1 MTENDTDRRLRM
13 VESLIAVIQ
22 ERTESN
28 GRRIGKL
35 EESVEDIRECA
46 SMIEVNVTKVVAV
59 SEFKKWVMPMLA
71 SLFVGVAVSVVSWLL
86 RR

>member
-86 RR
+86 LR